1 MEFDDVLQQYVGEFG
16 LYQLLFYFGASS
28 VGILTGIGT
37 LEYSFI
43 GASPQHWCHVTELNT
58 YNFTASEIES
68 FVSPPLSDTKYDAC
82 SMYERN
88 YANITEKDIWNFVHG
103 NHSNS
108 DHLTVTQ
115 CYAWTYDK
123 SEYKSTFVTE
133 VGNGIAFDNDA

>member
-68 FVSPPLSDTKYDAC
+68 YVSPPLADSGYDAC

-88 YANITEKDIWNFVHG
+88 YANVTKEAIWDFAHG

-108 DHLTVTQ
+108 DNLMVTQ
-115 CYAWTYDK
+115 CNAWTYDK
-123 SEYKSTFVTE
+123 SEYTSTVVTE
-133 VGNGIAFDNDA
+133 VGYNTLHIIIP